1 MRISTPQIF
10 RQGTNAILD
19 QQAGL
24 GKTQLQLA
32 TGKRMVAPSD
42 DPAASAR
49 VLDLTQALDTT
60 KQYQWNADAAKS
72 RLGLEEYALTSVTDL
87 LQRVRTLAV
96 QASNTATMSNAD
108 HKAIANEVQQR
119 LGELLNLANT
129 RDANSEYIFAGY
141 QGQTQPFASNNA
153 GGFIYSGD
161 QGSRFLQVGPTTQV
175 AIGDS
180 GSDVFQAI
188 RNGNG
193 TFSTAGAGANT
204 GTGLIGAGSANAAT
218 YVADTYTITFTQVL
232 PTDPITYAVSGVVS
246 GVVVAAGTPYTSGA
260 QISFNG
266 VTVDVTGVPA
276 NTDTFT
282 ITPSVNQDMFTTLQR
297 LATTLQTGASSP
309 ATTVQLSMGLNAALG
324 AIDQS
329 LERVVDTRARI
340 GARMNVIE
348 SQKDTNEAFTLGL
361 NQTLSDVQD
370 LDYASAASRL
380 NQQLLALEAAQTTF
394 SKVQGLSLFNFL
406 R

>member
-19 QQAGL
+19 QQSGL

-87 LQRVRTLAV
+87 MQRVRTLVV

-108 HKAIANEVQQR
+108 HTAIANEVTQR

-141 QGQTQPFASNNA
+141 QGRTQPFASDNA
-153 GGFIYSGD
+153 GGFTYSGD

-175 AIGDS
+175 AVGDS

-193 TFSTAGAGANT
+193 TFAVAGAGTNT
-204 GTGLIGAGSANAAT
+204 GSGLIDAGSADPAT
-218 YVADTYTITFTQVL
+218 YVPDNYSITFTVVGAVTTYVV
-232 PTDPITYAVSGVVS
+232 TDTTTSVAQPAAPYVDGAVISFAGHQTKIT
-246 GVVVAAGTPYTSGA
+246 GTPA
-260 QISFNG
+260 NG
-266 VTVDVTGVPA
+266 DS
-276 NTDTFT
+276 FT
-282 ITPSVNQDMFTTLQR
+282 ITPSVNQDMFTTLQN
-297 LATTLQTGASSP
+297 LATTLRAGRSNPASL
-309 ATTVQLSMGLNAALG
+309 AQMSMGLNAALG
-324 AIDQS
+324 ALDQS
-329 LERVVDTRARI
+329 LDKTVETRARI

-380 NQQLLALEAAQTTF
+380 NQQMLALEAAQTTF
-394 SKVQGLSLFNFL
+394 SKVQGLSLFSFL

>member
-32 TGKRMVAPSD
+32 TGKRMTAPSD

-87 LQRVRTLAV
+87 LQRVRTLVV

-108 HKAIANEVQQR
+108 HTAIANEVTQR

-180 GSDVFQAI
+180 GSDMFQAI

-193 TFSTAGAGANT
+193 TFAVAGAGTNT
-204 GTGLIGAGSANAAT
+204 GSGLIDAGSADPAT
-218 YVADTYTITFTQVL
+218 YIPDNYSITFTVVGAVTTYVV
-232 PTDPITYAVSGVVS
+232 TDTTTSVAQPAAPYVDGAVISFDGHQTKIT
-246 GVVVAAGTPYTSGA
+246 GTPA
-260 QISFNG
+260 NG
-266 VTVDVTGVPA
+266 DS
-276 NTDTFT
+276 FT
-282 ITPSVNQDMFTTLQR
+282 ITPSVNQDMFTTLQN
-297 LATTLQTGASSP
+297 LATTLRVGRSNPASL
-309 ATTVQLSMGLNAALG
+309 AQMSMGLNAALG
-324 AIDQS
+324 ALDQS
-329 LERVVDTRARI
+329 LDKTVETRARI

-380 NQQLLALEAAQTTF
+380 NQQMLALEAAQTTF
-394 SKVQGLSLFNFL
+394 SKVQGLSLFSFL